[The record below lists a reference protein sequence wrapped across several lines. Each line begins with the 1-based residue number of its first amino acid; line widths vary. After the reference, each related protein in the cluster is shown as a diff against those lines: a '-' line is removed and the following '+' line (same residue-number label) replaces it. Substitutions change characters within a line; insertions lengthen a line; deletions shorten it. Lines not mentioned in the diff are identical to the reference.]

1 MIDQGRRTKDAAQRP
16 DAFSRAFHCMSRP
29 CRHSAD
35 KWAGPA
41 VQPYHDHEVERER
54 FSMIDQGRRTAAQPQ
69 TKDAPKAQ
77 DRENFEFW
85 ILDFGF

>member
-1 MIDQGRRTKDAAQRP
+1 
-16 DAFSRAFHCMSRP
+16 MSSP

-41 VQPYHDHEVERER
+41 VQPYRDHDEEREG

-77 DRENFEFW
+77 DRENFEF
-85 ILDFGF
+85 